1 MSILDKPGIIVLDTE
16 PKDLNGKY
24 PYKAILERNHEYK
37 GFDGAW
43 ILKIVGIYPD
53 GPSLTPGQWYLDTL
67 LGYDGYGS
75 ERKSDF
81 IYIDHE
87 AKWGVSNMLA
97 VLKEAEETVYGK
109 MDGPLVEEFVD
120 KYAHIPMHLRNWYQ
134 KPENQLGYEPPKK
147 ERVPKKKKPTEKIFS
162 KKWDLEGEIQDLKYS
177 LKSLRSDNQNRDN
190 ESEQYSSDIIERYGW
205 DFLDMLNSGISR
217 EEKLRAIEKWS
228 VEQDERHKEIK
239 NPESILREHEYYYS
253 QDSDKEEEDLEN
265 QIEAKEKELEELYKS
280 YDL

>member
-16 PKDLNGKY
+16 PKDPNGKY

-81 IYIDHE
+81 IYIDHGQH
-87 AKWGVSNMLA
+87 WGVGNMLA

-109 MDGPLVEEFVD
+109 LDEEFVD

-134 KPENQLGYEPPKK
+134 KPEAQAGYEEEK
-147 ERVPKKKKPTEKIFS
+147 RVKPARKKKPSQKNIE
-162 KKWDLEGEIQDLKYS
+162 KKWDIEGEIQDLKNT
-177 LKSLRSDNQNRDN
+177 LRNLRRDTQDRDN
-190 ESEQYSSDIIERYGW
+190 ESEQYSSDIIEKYGW
-205 DFLDMLNSGISR
+205 DFMDMLNSGLSR
-217 EEKLRAIEKWS
+217 EEKLKAIEKWNI
-228 VEQDERHKEIK
+228 EQDEKNREIK
-239 NPESILREHEYYYS
+239 NPEAILREHEYYYG
-253 QDSDKEEEDLEN
+253 QDHEKEEEDLEK
-265 QIEAKEKELEELYKS
+265 QIEEKENELEELYKI
-280 YDL
+280 YDF